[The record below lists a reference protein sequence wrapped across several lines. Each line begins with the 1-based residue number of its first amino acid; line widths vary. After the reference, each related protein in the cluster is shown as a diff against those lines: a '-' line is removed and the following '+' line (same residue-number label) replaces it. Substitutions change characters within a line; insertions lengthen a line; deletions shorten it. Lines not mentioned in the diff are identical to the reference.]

1 MCKLD
6 MDMYIMWIIGV
17 YLVSYFGIA
26 LANFDAC

>member
-6 MDMYIMWIIGV
+6 MDIYIVWITSV
-17 YLVSYFGIA
+17 YLVPYFHIA